1 MTNCNRTYFPS
12 PWAHPA
18 SRLFLVGWKED
29 SFPLTIP
36 ALPLYTLPAILPH
49 RRRSLLLCKTPLLLT
64 KLNFCECLSYTKN
77 PQKILEFHLL
87 NLFLMYF
94 ASLHIS
100 SNLGCITSILLSV
113 MH

>member
-36 ALPLYTLPAILPH
+36 ALPLYCLPYCPIADVLSCFA
-49 RRRSLLLCKTPLLLT
+49 RL
-64 KLNFCECLSYTKN
+64 LSY
-77 PQKILEFHLL
+77 
-87 NLFLMYF
+87 
-94 ASLHIS
+94 
-100 SNLGCITSILLSV
+100 
-113 MH
+113 